1 VTPRP
6 AGASNRE
13 DLPGLQAERT
23 RLSWER
29 AALAAIV
36 NGALLLFSRAHHWVV
51 LWAAGFGLVLALT
64 LALVGIR
71 RGRRI
76 AGDGDAVNPARRS
89 ILVSGGCVALFG
101 TAVFVVLGLA
111 PSP

>member
-6 AGASNRE
+6 SGPR
-13 DLPGLQAERT
+13 GLQAERT

-36 NGALLLFSRAHHWVV
+36 NGVLLLLSHAHHWTVV
-51 LWAAGFGLVLALT
+51 GAAGFGLALALT
-64 LALVGIR
+64 LALLGIR

-76 AGDGDAVNPARRS
+76 ARDGQAVEPARRS
-89 ILVSGGCVALFG
+89 VLVSGGCVALFG
-101 TAVFVVLGLA
+101 TAVFAVLSLA
-111 PSP
+111 PPP